1 LDNFE
6 DANNLAHKLIETRNP
21 IAKYIRDKL
30 NAATLQ
36 ELMQLDKSEP
46 MSETLR
52 DNLALE
58 LDELKA
64 AIEAKSNSFTKILKG
79 LLVMILGP
87 FALRLTAESII
98 LFFRMNETLTDI
110 SKQLE
115 IANQRR
121 TERAREKAPQ

>member
-1 LDNFE
+1 
-6 DANNLAHKLIETRNP
+6 
-21 IAKYIRDKL
+21 
-30 NAATLQ
+30 
-36 ELMQLDKSEP
+36 
-46 MSETLR
+46 
-52 DNLALE
+52 
-58 LDELKA
+58 
-64 AIEAKSNSFTKILKG
+64 
-79 LLVMILGP
+79 MILGP